1 MLGLYHRTSLN
12 MTWRVAKIVIKLPNW
27 VFCLFIS
34 SKSKQKP
41 VMKYFSFRLT
51 VFLEWVTKCQK
62 SSFIQVV
69 LTEHLQ
75 NFAYRLGIKDE
86 NNYT

>member
-27 VFCLFIS
+27 FFCLFIS

-51 VFLEWVTKCQK
+51 VFLE
-62 SSFIQVV
+62 
-69 LTEHLQ
+69 
-75 NFAYRLGIKDE
+75 
-86 NNYT
+86 